1 MRARGFVIWC
11 WSAVLLMHGCSV
23 GSSEDG
29 TGSASVAA
37 LTSGDV
43 DYVVITAE
51 SPPGTIVDEQTLEG
65 DGSGNFLPVVFS
77 DLAIGDYTFGAKAY
91 EDLDG
96 LPHDPLTDTLL
107 YEGTA
112 PATITEGVQTGVT
125 IFLQQSTPPDP
136 FVNTVPIFQ
145 SLVYTPANPRTDE
158 VVTLTVNVTDPDV
171 PPDAITLAW
180 SAPGGGTLTP
190 PLDQP
195 SVDWTAPSTDGTYPV
210 TITASDLSGATATL
224 TANIG
229 VSLRLGS
236 AEVTLDLNTWPEV
249 SNLVPDPTRI
259 DVGESTSLTL
269 SATDPDGDDLAYAW
283 TATGCLGMFSDATA
297 NPDFQLTDA
306 QGGTECTLSVNITDV
321 VTVTALPRGGS
332 NTADVTVATGPAPSP
347 RTSAS
352 GCPCWDGGPRSVP
365 GVTSITEVWT
375 QLGPDLCLPTFGD
388 DRCTDG
394 LYSDGTTLSQAQCDD
409 GTRVFQTDA
418 RDFGNP
424 PPAGLAT
431 PYCSVS
437 GGAGSGLLVYVE
449 SLTPEEYQ
457 ACLQEHDDEITLGSS
472 VPESVA
478 EIIIT
483 EECGL
488 GQF

>member
-1 MRARGFVIWC
+1 MRGRSVF
-11 WSAVLLMHGCSV
+11 LLALAIAFAWPGCSQETSDE
-23 GSSEDG
+23 GY
-29 TGSASVAA
+29 GSASVAA

-51 SPPGTIVDEQTLEG
+51 SPPGNIVDEQTIEG
-65 DGSGNFLPVVFS
+65 DGSGNFPPVQFD
-77 DLAIGDYTFGAKAY
+77 DLAVGAYTFGARAY

-96 LPHDPLTDTLL
+96 LPHDPLVDTLL

-136 FVNTVPIFQ
+136 FANTVPIFQ

-259 DVGESTSLTL
+259 NVTESTSLTL
-269 SATDPDGDDLAYAW
+269 AASDPDSDDLAYAW
-283 TATGCLGMFSDATA
+283 SATGCAGIFSDATA

-306 QGGTECTLSVNITDV
+306 QGGTDCTLSVNITDV
-321 VTVTALPRGGS
+321 DTVTALPRGGS
-332 NTADVTVATGPAPSP
+332 NTADVTIATGPEVVPNS
-347 RTSAS
+347 T
-352 GCPCWDGGPRSVP
+352 CPCWDGGLVDQGGGVFWEAPASLGDYYTLDLVCDRTDTCGNSESERSQSLCQSDTGGPTRQIVVDCGSQFNP
-365 GVTSITEVWT
+365 GSPYCAWYDANVSLQQGQWSHVAVTYDTNGATGEEVSIY
-375 QLGPDLCLPTFGD
+375 LNG
-388 DRCTDG
+388 
-394 LYSDGTTLSQAQCDD
+394 QAQA
-409 GTRVFQTDA
+409 VLL
-418 RDFGNP
+418 
-424 PPAGLAT
+424 PA
-431 PYCSVS
+431 SRS
-437 GGAGSGLLVYVE
+437 E
-449 SLTPEEYQ
+449 SPRPAAHQ
-457 ACLQEHDDEITLGSS
+457 W
-472 VPESVA
+472 
-478 EIIIT
+478 
-483 EECGL
+483 
-488 GQF
+488 